1 MSKSR
6 RQILAGLGVAGV
18 TGAIYTQK
26 TASADV
32 QIPVAAE
39 PTKVEPQAR
48 FANKVVLIT
57 GATSGIGKETAK
69 NFAQQG
75 AINSK
80 NFILS

>member
-1 MSKSR
+1 MHLKPPPHRWRSASPPSS
-6 RQILAGLGVAGV
+6 AS
-18 TGAIYTQK
+18 GASLLDT
-26 TASADV
+26 
-32 QIPVAAE
+32 PVAAE

-75 AINSK
+75 AK
-80 NFILS
+80 VFFCGRQYY